1 MNLTGTLIWYYYICH
16 REVWLMSR
24 QLIPW
29 QENPFIEIGRIISE
43 ESYSRERK
51 EVRVE
56 NIVIDLLKTDDGE
69 IVIGEVKKS
78 SRFLKGAQ
86 MQLAY
91 YLLRLKHSGINATGQ
106 LLFPKEKKKIVVN
119 LTEDIENE
127 LNEIEKQITKI
138 VYSEL
143 PPPVQKTKFCSK
155 CGYQEFC
162 WA

>member
-1 MNLTGTLIWYYYICH
+1 
-16 REVWLMSR
+16 MSR

-78 SRFLKGAQ
+78 SRFLKSAQ

-91 YLLRLKHSGINATGQ
+91 YLLRLKHLGINATGQ

-143 PPPVQKTKFCSK
+143 PPPGQKTKFCPK